1 MWRPIPALACFVLAA
16 TCAAGVAPELA
27 AEPAK
32 KPTAAPAAKSAQG
45 KDGDAAPAPTATA
58 QATEMPDAYRLN
70 LLIRTTVI
78 AINQANQTNNY
89 TVLRDL
95 ASPGFQKANS
105 VEKLRDVF
113 AGLRKNDLDL
123 SPILFFDPKL
133 IQQPTLLN
141 NGMLRLIGF
150 FDTRP
155 RRVHFDFI
163 FEEAKGDWRLFAV
176 NIGTREA
183 TPETASS
190 GAPAGSAAPGGAPGA
205 APAGAAAPAAAPP
218 GKQ

>member
-1 MWRPIPALACFVLAA
+1 MPAA
-16 TCAAGVAPELA
+16 T
-27 AEPAK
+27 AK
-32 KPTAAPAAKSAQG
+32 
-45 KDGDAAPAPTATA
+45 
-58 QATEMPDAYRLN
+58 ATEMPDAYRLN
-70 LLIRTTVI
+70 LMIRTTVI

-95 ASPGFQKANS
+95 AAPGFQKANS
-105 VEKLRDVF
+105 VEKLREIF

-141 NGMLRLIGF
+141 NGMIRLIGF

-163 FEEAKGDWRLFAV
+163 FEEIKGDWRLFAV

-183 TPETASS
+183 GPETASS
-190 GAPAGSAAPGGAPGA
+190 GTAPAGTA
-205 APAGAAAPAAAPP
+205 APAGAAP